1 MKRKYITIGLGIIL
15 VIVSIIFSIQKFEIG
30 SIVLFVVGV
39 SLIYLGYNPGR
50 TSIVVFGHMCILVGC
65 ILTTWGI
72 YLLPYSQPTLEHIIF
87 RPLFWGLFSIFGG
100 ICAIYHGFC
109 RCVRRGYGE
118 QVIEIKSPAPPN
130 QRIKLTQ

>member
-15 VIVSIIFSIQKFEIG
+15 VLSGILFLTQKFWIGGAILFIIG
-30 SIVLFVVGV
+30 S
-39 SLIYLGYNPGR
+39 SLVYLGYTPGR
-50 TSIVVFGHMCILVGC
+50 TSIVVFGHMCVFVGC
-65 ILTTWGI
+65 ALTTWGI

-109 RCVRRGYGE
+109 SCVRRGYGE
-118 QVIEIKSPAPPN
+118 HLN
-130 QRIKLTQ
+130 QMKK